1 MNDSQRRIAEQL
13 EGMIVVDAGPGT
25 GKTSTIVQRYVN
37 LISREDVEPSD
48 VLLLTFTRNAATEM
62 ESRIRTELQ
71 SDRCAEL
78 SEKVFG
84 KRGALADKSKLIRVS
99 TFDAFCL
106 SVLQD
111 SPEAAGSVLGID
123 EGLTHSARTV
133 QNDVINREWF
143 RVFFDDFLSRR
154 GEEYGEWSVI
164 ACNSSDGILK
174 LIDNLMS
181 RGVYPTRNSW
191 IGLDP
196 IGCLRGS
203 RDSVKASIVKAGLK
217 NLSSELKKTDP
228 DSFEPY
234 VLPNDDA
241 GLEEMAEAIAYEDRD
256 LMFRFIH
263 DVYFEYIKKSIQS
276 DRLTFGITAMMAF
289 CMLYGN
295 KSVRERNSY
304 RYVMI
309 DEFQDTNA
317 SQLMIALM
325 ILKEP
330 NLCVVGDWKQGI
342 YGFRYVSIE
351 NITHFEERVTALRR
365 FLNEDAVRVPFQI
378 PETTKLPLDTNY
390 RSSQE
395 IIDSAYAC
403 MFIKATKDEKY
414 DPESIRSDV
423 LEIKADTPHIDSTE
437 IRYCNVPDVEQGVV
451 DCVSEYLGE
460 PKYTVSEKNG
470 SKRRM
475 RLGDIAV
482 LCRTGS
488 QCKKVF
494 KALEDAGI
502 PVFLQDDV
510 DVMGT
515 REGKL
520 ALAWLRFM
528 NNDWDSWGYIPIM
541 FDMGYSLADCLAVKT
556 SADLPTEIV
565 RLRAELYAKRRR
577 ITDVLTTMFDFYNL
591 DNDNTQTIIS
601 TLSAAHR
608 DSLLTIADLVTMVE
622 KDIANGSKYSVEKN
636 IDHDAVTVMTM
647 HKSKGLE
654 FTAVILPFIDLKSM
668 PPSPKK
674 RPLFDYTESA
684 GIRCWS
690 RVHDYNGYSKIVD
703 SFNTKVIS
711 IASDP
716 DYNEERRLMFVS
728 MSRAKQYQTLISHKP
743 SQFMKELSGE
753 KYTEIRPMGI
763 PEFGQ
768 SAEAT
773 KRPELTGYSHPR
785 VKFGV
790 HELMDFDL
798 EDGVGGMADHPDE
811 VSRKGKKYGEKVHLA
826 AQMIFDGRTP
836 PEEYP
841 ELKEV
846 RRIVDRAKEADLA
859 YSEVD
864 CILPVEGTDAVL
876 KGRIDLISVYDD
888 HIEIHDY
895 KTDVDEKFRD
905 QYEFQ
910 LSVYAHAASGFYG
923 GRRAVCF
930 IDYVYLG
937 RTVEFE
943 PWPMDVIKD
952 RVKAGLKKRE
962 NLKENSQT

>member
-1 MNDSQRRIAEQL
+1 MNDSQRRIAEQM

-37 LISREDVEPSD
+37 LIARTDVEPSD

-62 ESRIRTELQ
+62 ENRIRAELQ
-71 SDRCAEL
+71 SDRCADL

-84 KRGALADKSKLIRVS
+84 RRGALAEKSKLIRVS

-106 SVLQD
+106 SILLD
-111 SPEAAGSVLGID
+111 SPESAGSVLGIE
-123 EGLTHSARTV
+123 EGLTHSARIV
-133 QNDVINREWF
+133 QNYTINREWF

-154 GEEYGEWSVI
+154 GEEYGEWSSI
-164 ACNSSDGILK
+164 ACENPEDVLK

-181 RGVYPTRNSW
+181 RGVYPSRNSW

-196 IGCLRGS
+196 VGCLRGS
-203 RDSVKASIVKAGLK
+203 RDSVKASIIAAGLK
-217 NLSSELKKTDP
+217 TLGSELGKTDP
-228 DSFEPY
+228 DEIEPY
-234 VLPNDDA
+234 ELPSDDG
-241 GLEEMAEAIAYEDRD
+241 GLEELAESVAYEDREQ
-256 LMFRFIH
+256 MFRFIH
-263 DVYFEYIKKSIQS
+263 DVYFEYIKKSVQS

-295 KSVRERNSY
+295 KAVRERNSY

-317 SQLMIALM
+317 SQLMISLM

-365 FLNEDAVRVPFQI
+365 FLNEDVVRVPFQI

-403 MFIKATKDEKY
+403 MFVKGTKDEKY
-414 DPESIRSDV
+414 DPESIRADV
-423 LEIKADTPHIDSTE
+423 LEIRADTPHIDGTE
-437 IRYCNVPDVEQGVV
+437 VRYCNVPDVEQGVA
-451 DCVSEYLGE
+451 DCISEYLGD
-460 PKYTVSEKNG
+460 PRYKVCCKDGSE
-470 SKRRM
+470 RRM
-475 RLGDIAV
+475 RPGDIAV
-482 LCRTGS
+482 LCRKKS
-488 QCKKVF
+488 QCEAVF
-494 KALEDAGI
+494 KALEAAGV
-502 PVFLQDDV
+502 PAFLQDDV
-510 DVMGT
+510 AVMDT

-528 NNDWDSWGYIPIM
+528 NNDWDEWGYIPIM
-541 FDMGYSLADCLAVKT
+541 FDMGYSLADCSSVRTA
-556 SADLPTEIV
+556 ADLPTEIV

-577 ITDVLTTMFDFYNL
+577 ITDVLTTMFDFYGL
-591 DNDNTQTIIS
+591 DNDNTQTIINI
-601 TLSAAHR
+601 LSSAHR
-608 DSLLTIADLVTMVE
+608 DSLLTIADLVTMIE
-622 KDIANGSKYSVEKN
+622 RDIEDGTRYPVEKN

-654 FTAVILPFIDLKSM
+654 FTAVVLPFIDAKSM
-668 PPSPKK
+668 PSSPGK
-674 RPLFDYTESA
+674 RPLFDYTQAA
-684 GIRCWS
+684 GVRCGK
-690 RVHDYNGYSKIVD
+690 RIHDYNGSRKIVA
-703 SFNTKVIS
+703 SLNTKIIG
-711 IASDP
+711 IASDT
-716 DYNEERRLMFVS
+716 DYDEERRLMFVA
-728 MSRAKQYQTLISHKP
+728 MSRAKQYQTLISGNP
-743 SQFMKELSGE
+743 SQFMTELSGGS
-753 KYTEIRPMGI
+753 YTDITPMPI
-763 PEFGQ
+763 PEFGC
-768 SAEAT
+768 SADGTE
-773 KRPELTGYSHPR
+773 RPEVSGYRSAQ

-798 EDGVGGMADHPDE
+798 EDGVGGMAEHPDE
-811 VSRKGKKYGEKVHLA
+811 ASRKGKKYGEKVHLA
-826 AQMIFDGRTP
+826 AQMVFEGRTP

-846 RRIVDRAKEADLA
+846 RRIVAEARKADLA
-859 YSEVD
+859 YAEVD
-864 CILPVEGTDAVL
+864 CVLPVEGTGAVL
-876 KGRIDLISVYDD
+876 KGRIDLIAVYDD
-888 HIEIHDY
+888 RIEIHDY
-895 KTDVDEKFRD
+895 KTDGDERFRG

-937 RTVEFE
+937 KTVEFE
-943 PWPMDVIKD
+943 PWSMDSIRE
-952 RVKAGLKKRE
+952 RVEAGLRKRE
-962 NLKENSQT
+962 NLKENSQG